1 MDFLGTAAPHLP
13 PQYLTVSDVASIL
26 SVSDDTILKQFGVAR
41 WRNRY
46 RHPSTMHRRRK
57 RILRIPRHT
66 LDQYISDRQ
75 VKVRRR

>member
-26 SVSDDTILKQFGVAR
+26 SVSDDTILKQFGSLDGVIDIGSPA
-41 WRNRY
+41 
-46 RHPSTMHRRRK
+46 TMHRRRK